1 MNFRLISLL
10 IIQILTLVRSESI
23 SGFVREKSTGEPI
36 SYANVFLINKSLGS
50 TTNQDGYFV
59 IPNVPIGDYEI
70 NASMI
75 GYSISKK
82 NITIG
87 SNKSVRIEFFLKEE
101 AIETSEV
108 VVTAE
113 RQKFERT
120 IESSQ
125 ISLDLREINAAPAFI
140 EPDVFRT
147 LQMLPGV
154 QTSSDLSSA
163 LYVRGSTPDQNLI
176 MLDGIAIYNPFH
188 LFGIFSTFNT
198 DAIKEADFHA
208 GGFPARYGGRMGA
221 ILNVINRE
229 GNIQEVRGSADIS
242 FISTK
247 GLLEGPIP
255 KFKGLKGSWMI
266 SGRRTW
272 LDQLLNRAKIPNGNK
287 NEDGTDQYYVFPY
300 SFYDYQVKV
309 NLDINP
315 DHRLTYSRFY
325 GDDVVNFSYSDK
337 FINQDGSTTITNKNK
352 FKIDWPWG
360 NKTNGIT
367 WRWIYSPTIVA
378 KTFFSN
384 SRYRFD
390 FDISI
395 IDSTSYNYTDSSSQY
410 FTDVSYNIFDVI
422 YDNTI
427 ESEVLWKATEDHEIS
442 SGFQLKT
449 INFDLGIKFDF
460 KNQDTSLVFN
470 PLSQKNKTREISIF
484 LQDKWKI
491 NKKFSLQ
498 SGVRTTKYNLHN
510 QLYLDPRLGLKYN
523 YSGNVAFKFNWGVYH
538 QFLTT
543 ATNQDENLRIV
554 ELWLGIP
561 KDKKASVSQHFI
573 GGFEF
578 LTNNNILFRIES
590 YNKTFDNLLT
600 LKESALN
607 TENEDE
613 NLTDTISTTNEFW
626 DTKGNSQGLEL
637 LIKKSSGRL
646 NGWLGYTF
654 SKTKYDNEISGNHY
668 PVFDR
673 THTLNFVAN
682 YMLTKTLQLS
692 SSITQMSGN
701 PYTEIIG
708 RVTEWNQTINNDS
721 QWFPYD
727 KYLVGQKNSSRYDD
741 YFRLDMGI
749 TRKGG
754 NLFGVEYDTNIQ
766 IMNLTRHFNVLTYQ
780 YRINRDLI
788 TGDQLGVQR
797 RAISMFP
804 LIITL
809 GVKVVF

>member
-10 IIQILTLVRSESI
+10 IIQILTLARSESI

-272 LDQLLNRAKIPNGNK
+272 LDQLLNGAKIPNGNK

-378 KTFFSN
+378 KTFFS
-384 SRYRFD
+384 
-390 FDISI
+390 
-395 IDSTSYNYTDSSSQY
+395 
-410 FTDVSYNIFDVI
+410 
-422 YDNTI
+422 
-427 ESEVLWKATEDHEIS
+427 
-442 SGFQLKT
+442 
-449 INFDLGIKFDF
+449 
-460 KNQDTSLVFN
+460 
-470 PLSQKNKTREISIF
+470 
-484 LQDKWKI
+484 
-491 NKKFSLQ
+491 
-498 SGVRTTKYNLHN
+498 
-510 QLYLDPRLGLKYN
+510 
-523 YSGNVAFKFNWGVYH
+523 
-538 QFLTT
+538 
-543 ATNQDENLRIV
+543 
-554 ELWLGIP
+554 
-561 KDKKASVSQHFI
+561 
-573 GGFEF
+573 
-578 LTNNNILFRIES
+578 
-590 YNKTFDNLLT
+590 
-600 LKESALN
+600 
-607 TENEDE
+607 
-613 NLTDTISTTNEFW
+613 
-626 DTKGNSQGLEL
+626 
-637 LIKKSSGRL
+637 KSD
-646 NGWLGYTF
+646 F
-654 SKTKYDNEISGNHY
+654 SK
-668 PVFDR
+668 R
-673 THTLNFVAN
+673 LA
-682 YMLTKTLQLS
+682 
-692 SSITQMSGN
+692 
-701 PYTEIIG
+701 
-708 RVTEWNQTINNDS
+708 RNDS
-721 QWFPYD
+721 Q
-727 KYLVGQKNSSRYDD
+727 
-741 YFRLDMGI
+741 
-749 TRKGG
+749 
-754 NLFGVEYDTNIQ
+754 NLSVSDCSQ
-766 IMNLTRHFNVLTYQ
+766 V
-780 YRINRDLI
+780 
-788 TGDQLGVQR
+788 
-797 RAISMFP
+797 
-804 LIITL
+804 
-809 GVKVVF
+809 